1 MRIAKETLKMPV
13 DDIHLPGDLNVPENS
28 GSLVIFSHGSGSSR
42 LSSRNRYVA
51 ERLNQQG
58 FSTLLFDLLTPAE
71 DLEYQN
77 RFEIGLLTSR
87 LVEVTRHVLSRSD
100 LHAFNI
106 SYFGAS
112 TGAASALAAAA
123 ELGDRIKAVVSRGG
137 RPDLAMP
144 VLHKVKAA
152 TMLIVGSLDHPVI
165 GLNQSAY
172 DKLQCE
178 KRLVI
183 VPGATHLFEEPGKLD
198 EVADL
203 AANWFGT
210 HLGTDKSSSGRES

>member
-1 MRIAKETLKMPV
+1 MKVTKETLSIPV
-13 DDIHLPGDLNVPENS
+13 EDASLTGDLNVPEGS
-28 GSLVIFSHGSGSSR
+28 SSLVIFSHGSGSSR

-51 ERLNQQG
+51 ERLNRQG
-58 FSTLLFDLLTPAE
+58 FATLLFDLLTPAE

-77 RFEIGLLTSR
+77 RFEIGLLTAR
-87 LVEVTRHVLSRSD
+87 LVEVTKQVLTRSE
-100 LHAFNI
+100 LHSFDV

-112 TGAASALAAAA
+112 TGAASALGAAA
-123 ELGDRIKAVVSRGG
+123 ELGNRIKAVVS

-144 VLHKVKAA
+144 VLHKVRAA

-165 GLNQSAY
+165 GLNQAAY
-172 DKLQCE
+172 ERLQSE

-210 HLGTDKSSSGRES
+210 HLSTINSSPRGTR